1 MLWPDPAQRPRI
13 AEIRDNLIA
22 RISEAEHQ
30 GWLGEIEGLKISLA
44 GAHDKLAQ
52 IDRRARRQPVNL
64 GIPAIPASQVRDPVR
79 TSVRFIHHRAE
90 CPSSENHVLPQPA
103 VLPPQLSQLPPL
115 GAGQPPVLP
124 GPRVPLGLLDPLRT
138 AVSVRSKSFAT

>member
-30 GWLGEIEGLKISLA
+30 GWLGEVEGLNISLA
-44 GAHDKLAQ
+44 GANDKLAN

-64 GIPAIPASQVRDPVR
+64 GIPAIRPTSNPATPVQ
-79 TSVRFIHHRAE
+79 
-90 CPSSENHVLPQPA
+90 N
-103 VLPPQLSQLPPL
+103 
-115 GAGQPPVLP
+115 
-124 GPRVPLGLLDPLRT
+124 
-138 AVSVRSKSFAT
+138 